1 MRQLGI
7 SKDGHR
13 QVAFYHR
20 NSSDQRKA
28 EILSDLKLPL
38 DSPVKNLLALVATV
52 SLGMYL
58 VTNIKHLA
66 RPGLG
71 SAFTLN
77 YVN

>member
-1 MRQLGI
+1 MRQLGV

-20 NSSDQRKA
+20 NTSDQRKA

-38 DSPVKNLLALVATV
+38 DSPVKNLLAVVATV

-58 VTNIKHLA
+58 VTRYQIIITRVSNLNLA
-66 RPGLG
+66 GL
-71 SAFTLN
+71 N
-77 YVN
+77 